1 MALHRRK
8 NLLFGLLFGG
18 ALLAAGVALWA
29 KGSLLLPT
37 RRPPAHLK
45 LEGLTLFLF
54 GLSPVLAGLV
64 LLRSTF
70 GPRAIDPTS
79 PRDPMTLT
87 FLAACAAMISALLL
101 SQRV

>member
-1 MALHRRK
+1 MSRRG

-18 ALLAAGVALWA
+18 ALVATGLVLWSQ
-29 KGSLLLPT
+29 GTLLLPT
-37 RRPPAHLK
+37 RRPPVHLK

-54 GLSPVLAGLV
+54 GLSPVLGGLV

-70 GPRAIDPTS
+70 GPRPIDPTS

-87 FLAACAAMISALLL
+87 FLVACAAMVSALLL